1 MQLVRY
7 SPIRYSPI
15 RNLANFRW
23 RMDSMLDD
31 VFGDRFRGDRT
42 DLIRGWNPRVD
53 IFGEEGQIV
62 LKAELP
68 GVDKDNISIDVN
80 GRVLTVKGERS
91 ADNEVKEDNYYMRER
106 SYGKFE
112 RSFTLPAETDLEQIK
127 AEYKDGVLK
136 LNIPKAESSKPK
148 QITIQ

>member
-31 VFGDRFRGDRT
+31 VFGDRFWGDRT
-42 DLIRGWNPRVD
+42 DLIRGWNPKVD

-80 GRVLTVKGERS
+80 GRMLTVKGERS